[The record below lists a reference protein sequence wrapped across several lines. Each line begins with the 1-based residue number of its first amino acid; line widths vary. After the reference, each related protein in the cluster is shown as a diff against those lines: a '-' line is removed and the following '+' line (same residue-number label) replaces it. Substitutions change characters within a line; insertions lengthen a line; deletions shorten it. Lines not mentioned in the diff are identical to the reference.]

1 MRSRPVRSTLA
12 GMDSRQVMFMAPR
25 TAKLFVIGSAAG
37 LFSGLFGVG
46 GGTVIIPLAIV
57 WLGYG
62 ERQAAGT
69 ALAAV
74 ALIAAVGTAAHG
86 AYGALHVR
94 DAALVGLPA
103 VLGVLAGTTLQQ
115 HIPQRTLS
123 LAFSGVL
130 IALAADLVF
139 V

>member
-1 MRSRPVRSTLA
+1 MSHPAPRFAGSAPDLRHLMASRST
-12 GMDSRQVMFMAPR
+12 
-25 TAKLFVIGSAAG
+25 KLLVIGSSAG

-46 GGTVIIPLAIV
+46 GGTVIVPLAIV

-62 ERQAAGT
+62 EREASGT

-74 ALIAAVGTAAHG
+74 ALIAAAGTVAQG
-86 AYGALHVR
+86 AYGAVHVR
-94 DAALVGLPA
+94 DAALVGFPA
-103 VLGVLAGTTLQQ
+103 VLGVLVGTALQQ

-130 IALAADLVF
+130 VVIAADLVLS
-139 V
+139 